1 VSFESNKDKQ
11 GAFVDFMGRP
21 HVPLPPLW
29 HLETQLQL
37 TDQFPSGLQWA
48 CKTGWHA
55 PGEMAGKYVPSTRYY
70 VVRLGGERY
79 LAHRIVYFLRTSQDP
94 EGADVIHTCLNRDN
108 RKELTLRYRTH
119 PSTNLTL
126 DSN

>member
-1 VSFESNKDKQ
+1 
-11 GAFVDFMGRP
+11 MGRP
-21 HVPLPPLW
+21 RLQLPPLW

-70 VVRLGGERY
+70 VVRMGGGWY
-79 LAHRIVYFLRTSQDP
+79 QAHRLVYFLRTGQDP
-94 EGADVIHTCLNRDN
+94 GEADVIHACPERDN

-119 PSTNLTL
+119 LSTNLTL